1 MLILSSFI
9 LLETFAQGIIKGI
22 QENIRNKQVTP
33 FGAMHTTGQ
42 AENSLFYRLDAN
54 RLIIG
59 STWAYITVLED
70 GRKPGK
76 FAPPE
81 VIEKWI
87 ENKPIAH
94 SGNSDFGDAISK
106 ESLAYLINKKLK
118 EEGSLLWQKGG
129 NSGILS
135 QYINQ
140 EYVHNNLTPEF
151 AKGLAKD
158 ISSILF
164 KQQVA

>member
-9 LLETFAQGIIKGI
+9 LLETFAQNLIKGI

-33 FGAMHTTGQ
+33 FGAMHATGE
-42 AENSLFYRLDAN
+42 AEKSLFYRIDAN

-87 ENKPIAH
+87 ENKPVIAE
-94 SGNSDFGDAISK
+94 ISK
-106 ESLAYLINKKLK
+106 KSLAFLINRSLK
-118 EEGSLLWQKGG
+118 EKGSLLWRQGG

-135 QYINQ
+135 DYINQ
-140 EYVHNNLTPEF
+140 DYIHKNLTEPLMASMVKE
-151 AKGLAKD
+151 
-158 ISSILF
+158 ISSKLF
-164 KQQVA
+164 KQVA

>member
-1 MLILSSFI
+1 M
-9 LLETFAQGIIKGI
+9 LETFAQGLIKGI
-22 QENIRNKQVTP
+22 QDNIRNKQVTP
-33 FGAMHTTGQ
+33 FGAMHSTGE
-42 AENSLFYRLDAN
+42 AEKSLFYHLDAN

-87 ENKPIAH
+87 DSKPIAH
-94 SGNSDFGDAISK
+94 SANSDFGESISK

-118 EEGSLLWQKGG
+118 EEGSLLWQQGG
-129 NSGILS
+129 KSGILS
-135 QYINQ
+135 SYINQ
-140 EYVHNNLTPEF
+140 EYIHKHLTEPLKSKVVEE
-151 AKGLAKD
+151 
-158 ISSILF
+158 ITSVLF
-164 KQQVA
+164 KRQVA

>member
-9 LLETFAQGIIKGI
+9 LLETFAQNLIKGI
-22 QENIRNKQVTP
+22 QDNIRNKQVTP
-33 FGAMHTTGQ
+33 YGAVHSTGQ
-42 AENSLFYRLDAN
+42 AEKSLFYRIDAN

-81 VIEKWI
+81 VVEKWI
-87 ENKPIAH
+87 EDKPVL
-94 SGNSDFGDAISK
+94 GDISK
-106 ESLAYLINKKLK
+106 KSLAFLINRSLK
-118 EEGSLLWQKGG
+118 EKGSMIYQQGG

-135 QYINQ
+135 DYLNQDYI
-140 EYVHNNLTPEF
+140 HKNLTEPLMKAMVGE
-151 AKGLAKD
+151 
-158 ISSILF
+158 ISSKLF
-164 KQQVA
+164 KQVA

>member
-9 LLETFAQGIIKGI
+9 LLETFAQNLIKGI
-22 QENIRNKQVTP
+22 QENIRSKQVTP
-33 FGAMHTTGQ
+33 FGAMHSTGQ
-42 AENSLFYRLDAN
+42 AENSLFYRIDAN

-87 ENKPIAH
+87 EHKPII
-94 SGNSDFGDAISK
+94 SDLSK
-106 ESLAYLINKKLK
+106 KSLAFLINRSMK
-118 EEGSLLWQKGG
+118 EKGSLLWRQGG
-129 NSGILS
+129 NSGVLS
-135 QYINQ
+135 DYINQ
-140 EYVHNNLTPEF
+140 DYIHKYLTEPMTKALVGE
-151 AKGLAKD
+151 
-158 ISSILF
+158 ISSKLF
-164 KQQVA
+164 KPAVA

>member
-9 LLETFAQGIIKGI
+9 LLETFAQNLIKGI
-22 QENIRNKQVTP
+22 QENIRNKKVTP
-33 FGAMHTTGQ
+33 FGAMHTTGE
-42 AENSLFYRLDAN
+42 AEKSLFYRIDAN

-81 VIEKWI
+81 VIDKWI
-87 ENKPIAH
+87 EDKPII
-94 SGNSDFGDAISK
+94 GDISK
-106 ESLAYLINKKLK
+106 KSLSFLINRSLK
-118 EEGSLLWQKGG
+118 EKGSLLWRQGG

-135 QYINQ
+135 DYINQ
-140 EYVHNNLTPEF
+140 DYIHKHLTEPMTKALVGE
-151 AKGLAKD
+151 
-158 ISSILF
+158 ISSKLF
-164 KQQVA
+164 KIAV

>member
-9 LLETFAQGIIKGI
+9 LLEPFAQKLIEGIK
-22 QENIRNKQVTP
+22 QNIRNKQVTP

-42 AENSLFYRLDAN
+42 AENSLFYRIDAN

-81 VIEKWI
+81 VIDKWI
-87 ENKPIAH
+87 EDKPII
-94 SGNSDFGDAISK
+94 GDISK
-106 ESLAYLINKKLK
+106 KSLSFLINRSLK
-118 EEGSLLWQKGG
+118 EKGSLLWRQGG

-135 QYINQ
+135 DYINQ
-140 EYVHNNLTPEF
+140 DYIHKNLTEPLMSSMVKE
-151 AKGLAKD
+151 
-158 ISSILF
+158 ISSRLF
-164 KQQVA
+164 KIAA

>member
-1 MLILSSFI
+1 VIN
-9 LLETFAQGIIKGI
+9 GIK
-22 QENIRNKQVTP
+22 ENIRNKQVTP
-33 FGAMHTTGQ
+33 FGAMHATGK
-42 AENSLFYRLDAN
+42 AEDSLFYRIDAN

-87 ENKPIAH
+87 GDKPVTH
-94 SGNSDFGDAISK
+94 DDLISK
-106 ESLAYLINKKLK
+106 KSLAYLINKKLK
-118 EEGSLLWQKGG
+118 EEGSLLWQQGG
-129 NSGILS
+129 KSGVLS

-140 EYVHNNLTPEF
+140 KYVHDNLTVP
-151 AKGLAKD
+151 LRDQIVKD
-158 ISSILF
+158 VTSILF
-164 KQQVA
+164 KPVAA